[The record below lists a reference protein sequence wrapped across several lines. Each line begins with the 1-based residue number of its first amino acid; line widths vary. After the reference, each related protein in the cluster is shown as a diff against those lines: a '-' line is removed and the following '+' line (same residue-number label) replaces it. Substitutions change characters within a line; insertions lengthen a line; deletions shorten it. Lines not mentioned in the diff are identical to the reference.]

1 MRKTCGQ
8 VIRKIDEVGDSEVF
22 VCDGLSIVN
31 IIHKRK
37 CRTQGGVQV
46 YHEQSILAAS
56 ILQITQ
62 C

>member
-8 VIRKIDEVGDSEVF
+8 VIRKIDEVGNSEVF
-22 VCDGLSIVN
+22 VYDGLYIVN

-46 YHEQSILAAS
+46 YHESILAAS
-56 ILQITQ
+56 IAQITQ